1 MSTIMWNIL
10 GVNIGHSTLMCGI
23 CDDIL
28 LLPMG
33 NYSFVKCTSTVKC
46 LADPHSHSVNI

>member
-1 MSTIMWNIL
+1 MH
-10 GVNIGHSTLMCGI
+10 VI

-33 NYSFVKCTSTVKC
+33 NYSF
-46 LADPHSHSVNI
+46 LLFLNQIAMNEQREML